1 MKYDYIKSLG
11 IEKLA
16 EVAGHGNLVRV
27 VVVDN
32 SIPNRSIIRYDAALD
47 LTGDQISDHSSE
59 VGSILV
65 GSKDIEGLC
74 PDAIVTFINV
84 FSNGFAKPE
93 TIAKAIMTAVDRFK
107 AHVMNLSLGLGV
119 NDPLLEKACYY
130 AEQNGVILVAAAG
143 NDGGSVLYPAAL
155 PCVLSVGSA
164 SNGSKSELS
173 NTRDVDIVTDGTDL
187 PVCMYNGRTTKKNGT
202 SFSAA
207 VVSGIITLIIAKNM
221 YYKKSTSK
229 KAVRGELISMSRDIG
244 PAGWDKYT
252 GYGVIGRCR
261 STLSKMLC
269 RLMENPICDK
279 IKSLM
284 RVVLSVFIRRRNK

>member
-16 EVAGHGNLVRV
+16 EAAGYGDLVRV
-27 VVVDN
+27 VVIDN
-32 SIPNRSIIRYDAALD
+32 SIPNRSIIHYDEALD

-65 GSKDIEGLC
+65 GSKDIDGLC
-74 PDAIVTFINV
+74 PNAVVTFINV
-84 FSNGFAKPE
+84 FSHGFAKPE
-93 TIAKAIMTAVDRFK
+93 TIAKAIMIAVDRFK
-107 AHVMNLSLGLGV
+107 AQVINLSLGVGV

-130 AEQNGVILVAAAG
+130 AEQNGAILVAAAG
-143 NDGGSVLYPAAL
+143 NDGGRVLYPAAL
-155 PCVLSVGSA
+155 PCVLSVGSV
-164 SNGSKSELS
+164 SNGNKAEFS
-173 NTRDVDIVTDGTDL
+173 NIGDVDIVTAGTDL
-187 PVCMYNGRTTKKNGT
+187 PVCMYNGSTTRKNGT

-207 VVSGIITLIIAKNM
+207 VVSGMIALILAKNM
-221 YYKKSTSK
+221 YCKESTSK
-229 KAVRGELISMSRDIG
+229 KAVIGELISMSHDIG

-252 GYGVIGRCR
+252 GYGVLGKCDSILRR
-261 STLSKMLC
+261 IVR

-284 RVVLSVFIRRRNK
+284 GEVLSVFIRRRNK